1 MRHCNAIKQ
10 DFGQSQVK
18 KIANQPITTA
28 VSENPVTK
36 KGHDWL
42 LGNFLFGTEIGEGQ
56 LKKTTL
62 YKEKRVNATRVFT
75 TKELK
80 SAYSLQG

>member
-1 MRHCNAIKQ
+1 MALLTGPPQFQHQ
-10 DFGQSQVK
+10 K

-36 KGHDWL
+36 KGHNWL

-56 LKKTTL
+56 LEKTPSIMMTIML
-62 YKEKRVNATRVFT
+62 TIIVM
-75 TKELK
+75 LM
-80 SAYSLQG
+80 LL